1 MKKYLLL
8 LASVLLLAA
17 CSSPKYAYYFDH
29 YDYNS
34 GKKKVET
41 PASQLPQTTITT
53 PDVNPLLLDEN
64 NVTASAENKI
74 QPVEY
79 TSAQPVEYT
88 PAMVKEKA
96 SLLEQKY
103 KSLSKAEKKEF
114 RKELKTEVKKMIK
127 AKKNGDSLDLIKERT
142 AMDHDLKMALIFGIV
157 GILLSAFGGV
167 NSIFWILGVIST
179 VIAIVFLIKW
189 LAEQ

>member
-8 LASVLLLAA
+8 IVSVLLFAA

-34 GKKKVET
+34 GKKKVEPSGT
-41 PASQLPQTTITT
+41 QLAQSTLTT
-53 PDVNPLLLDEN
+53 PEMSPLQMDKEA
-64 NVTASAENKI
+64 VTASAESKI
-74 QPVEY
+74 RPVEY
-79 TSAQPVEYT
+79 TT

-96 SLLEQKY
+96 ALLEQKY

-114 RKELKTEVKKMIK
+114 RKELKAEIKKMIK
-127 AKKNGDSLDLIKERT
+127 AKKSGESLDSIAKNT
-142 AMDHDLKMALIFGIV
+142 AMEHDLKMALIFGVV
-157 GILLSAFGGV
+157 GIVLSAFGGV
-167 NSIFWILGVIST
+167 NSVFWILGVISL

-189 LAEQ
+189 IAEQ

>member
-8 LASVLLLAA
+8 IASVLLFAA

-34 GKKKVET
+34 GKKKIET
-41 PASQLPQTTITT
+41 TDHQLAQTSVAT
-53 PDVNPLLLDEN
+53 PVLSPLYLDETA
-64 NVTASAENKI
+64 VTASAQNKI
-74 QPVEY
+74 KPVDY
-79 TSAQPVEYT
+79 TQTLS
-88 PAMVKEKA
+88 KEKA
-96 SLLEQKY
+96 TLLEQKY

-114 RKELKTEVKKMIK
+114 RKELKSEIKKMIK
-127 AKKNGDSLDLIKERT
+127 AKKSGESFDSIAERT

-157 GILLSAFGGV
+157 GIVLSAFGGV

-189 LAEQ
+189 IAEQ

>member
-8 LASVLLLAA
+8 IASVLLLAA

-41 PASQLPQTTITT
+41 ATAQLSETSIATPQLS
-53 PDVNPLLLDEN
+53 PLQLDAEA
-64 NVTASAENKI
+64 VAASAESRIKKVEI
-74 QPVEY
+74 TAAPV
-79 TSAQPVEYT
+79 
-88 PAMVKEKA
+88 MVKEKE
-96 SLLEQKY
+96 LFEKKY
-103 KSLSKAEKKEF
+103 SSLSKAEKREF
-114 RKELKTEVKKMIK
+114 RKELKSEIKKIIK
-127 AKKNGDSLDLIKERT
+127 AKKNGESIDSIADSKQMDSDLRNF
-142 AMDHDLKMALIFGIV
+142 LIFLVV

-167 NSIFWILGVIST
+167 NSIFWILGVIAT

>member
-1 MKKYLLL
+1 MKKHLLL
-8 LASVLLLAA
+8 LLSVLLLAA

-34 GKKKVET
+34 GKKKTEASEMQISQITLATPET
-41 PASQLPQTTITT
+41 S
-53 PDVNPLLLDEN
+53 PLYLDQESI
-64 NVTASAENKI
+64 TASAESRIKTVENI
-74 QPVEY
+74 PV
-79 TSAQPVEYT
+79 A
-88 PAMVKEKA
+88 VKEEAAMLGK
-96 SLLEQKY
+96 KY
-103 KSLSKAEKKEF
+103 STLSRSEKKEF
-114 RKELKTEVKKMIK
+114 RKELKSEIKKIVK
-127 AKKNGDSLDLIKERT
+127 AKKNGESVNSIMDNK

-157 GILLSAFGGV
+157 GIVLSAFGGV

>member
-8 LASVLLLAA
+8 IASVLLLAA

-34 GKKKVET
+34 GKKKVESPET
-41 PASQLPQTTITT
+41 RLAQSSLTT
-53 PDVNPLLLDEN
+53 PEMSPLQLDN
-64 NVTASAENKI
+64 DAVSASAESRI
-74 QPVEY
+74 
-79 TSAQPVEYT
+79 TPVEYT

-96 SLLEQKY
+96 ALLEQKY

-114 RKELKTEVKKMIK
+114 RRELKAEVKKMIK
-127 AKKNGDSLDLIKERT
+127 AKKSGESIDSIAKNT
-142 AMDHDLKMALIFGIV
+142 AMDHDLKMALIFGVV
-157 GILLSAFGGV
+157 GIVLSAFGGV
-167 NSIFWILGVIST
+167 NSVFWILGVISV

-189 LAEQ
+189 IAEQ

>member
-8 LASVLLLAA
+8 IASVLLFAA

-41 PASQLPQTTITT
+41 SNTELTQTTIAT
-53 PDVNPLLLDEN
+53 PELSPLYLDEKA
-64 NVTASAENKI
+64 VTASAQDKI
-74 QPVEY
+74 K
-79 TSAQPVEYT
+79 PVEYT
-88 PAMVKEKA
+88 PVMVKEKA
-96 SLLEQKY
+96 ALLEQKY

-114 RKELKTEVKKMIK
+114 RKELKSEIKKMVK
-127 AKKNGDSLDLIKERT
+127 AKKSGDSLDAIAERT

-157 GILLSAFGGV
+157 GIILSAFGGV

-189 LAEQ
+189 IAEQ

>member
-8 LASVLLLAA
+8 LASVLLFAA

-41 PASQLPQTTITT
+41 STPQLAGTNIAT
-53 PDVNPLLLDEN
+53 PELSPLKLDPRAVN
-64 NVTASAENKI
+64 ASAESRI
-74 QPVEY
+74 TVVETPV
-79 TSAQPVEYT
+79 AAPVVTAEQQ
-88 PAMVKEKA
+88 A
-96 SLLEQKY
+96 LLKQKY
-103 KSLSKAEKKEF
+103 ASLSKAEKKAF
-114 RKELKTEVKKMIK
+114 RKELKAEVKKVIK
-127 AKKNGDSLDLIKERT
+127 AKKSGENINAISDAK

-157 GILLSAFGGV
+157 GIVLSAFAGV
-167 NSIFWILGVIST
+167 NAVFWILGVIA
-179 VIAIVFLIKW
+179 VVVAIVYLIKW

>member
-8 LASVLLLAA
+8 LMSVLLLAA

-34 GKKKVET
+34 GKKKTEAPET
-41 PASQLPQTTITT
+41 HLSQNTITT
-53 PDVNPLLLDEN
+53 PETSPLRINEES
-64 NVTASAENKI
+64 VTASAETRIRNVENV
-74 QPVEY
+74 PV
-79 TSAQPVEYT
+79 A
-88 PAMVKEKA
+88 VKEKA
-96 SLLEQKY
+96 ALLEKKY
-103 KSLSKAEKKEF
+103 SSLSRAEKKEF
-114 RKELKTEVKKMIK
+114 RKELKSEIKKIVK
-127 AKKNGDSLDLIKERT
+127 AKKSGESVTSITDKMV
-142 AMDHDLKMALIFGIV
+142 MDHDLKMALIFGIV
-157 GILLSAFGGV
+157 GIVLSAFGGV